1 MAFLCTLC
9 AVHTP
14 APATAAARPSRSE
27 LLGRWLP
34 SAGWIAVSATG
45 AASVGRALNG
55 RSATAEVVV
64 SAVAWIAVGAG
75 LLAAL
80 VPSVVSLVAIRLLA
94 TWAVAAAAV
103 AWAAGDGGSAIH
115 VVALGCAV
123 AHLVGVMSAA
133 VGEQMVQASAY
144 GAERRLPLKPPVV
157 ALAPLVVTWAL
168 TTVAVFAGVLLLAAQ
183 RWLWGPA
190 ALSIGLAGG
199 WLLAGLCYRLARR
212 WLVVVP
218 SGVVVHDHLAL
229 AETLMVTTAKVRSAA
244 LAEAG
249 TEAADLSGP
258 ASGHLVELRFAELTT
273 VLLPVDRDHPAGRA
287 IHAQSVLVAPSRPG
301 RALRALGDRRITV
314 G

>member
-1 MAFLCTLC
+1 MTFLCTLC
-9 AVHTP
+9 DVQTDVDAP
-14 APATAAARPSRSE
+14 APRPPRSDV
-27 LLGRWLP
+27 LARWLP
-34 SAGWIAVSATG
+34 LAGWIAVSAAG
-45 AASVGRALNG
+45 SASVGRALEG
-55 RSATAEVVV
+55 RSTVAEVVV
-64 SAVAWIAVGAG
+64 SAAAWLAVGAG

-80 VPSVVSLVAIRLLA
+80 VPSVASLVATRLLA
-94 TWAVAAAAV
+94 TWAVVAAV
-103 AWAAGDGGSAIH
+103 ASWVAGHGGSAVH
-115 VVALGCAV
+115 VLALGCAV
-123 AHLVGVMSAA
+123 AHLVGAMSAA

-157 ALAPLVVTWAL
+157 ALLPLVVMWTL
-168 TTVAVFAGVLLLAAQ
+168 TTAALFTGVLLLAGQ
-183 RWLWGPA
+183 RWLWGPV
-190 ALSIGLAGG
+190 ALGIGLAGG

-218 SGVVVHDHLAL
+218 SGVVVHDHVAL
-229 AETLMVTTAKVRSAA
+229 AETLMVTTPKVRSAA

-258 ASGHLVELRFAELTT
+258 APGHLIELRFAELTT

-301 RALRALGDRRITV
+301 RALRALGERRITV